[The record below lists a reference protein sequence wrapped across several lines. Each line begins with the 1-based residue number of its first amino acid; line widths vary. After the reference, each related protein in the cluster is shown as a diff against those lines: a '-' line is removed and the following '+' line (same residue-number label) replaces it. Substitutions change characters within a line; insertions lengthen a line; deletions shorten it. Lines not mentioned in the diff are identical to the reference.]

1 MWKRNGTDE
10 PTMSTSNNAP
20 SRDYGEIIG
29 SISSK
34 KGYGDLKGMQGSSIA
49 ETKRLFR
56 ERRQYSS
63 PGRRGLSRNSTP
75 ERRQNPSPDE
85 VRRFDRPSN
94 SRPPTPDRNIRP
106 HTPDRRTF
114 PQFSKSPSRT
124 KDNGV
129 SSTQEKTYH
138 YNAEGISKRALSV
151 SPGRRRRN
159 QIDSSIYTQGLTT
172 RVTNQ
177 LLSQHMA
184 QKKEQDNTASS
195 VSFKEELTQ
204 LRHYQIPVNEKFLN
218 QGTIQTGKN
227 IESDQKNLVAKIPD
241 SEEISIS
248 AGTDNGGAG
257 AGAVVVSQD
266 DLLQTKNIVHTRSE
280 QIDFY
285 ESHMKEKNNEIERL
299 KLELKLSRKNEA
311 KLELEVDIH
320 DFKYSIYD
328 DYRRLMDTQRLNGKD
343 DKNDKE
349 GRTELEQS
357 VLSNGDIFSK
367 LDNLEQL
374 YEKSKTEASSR
385 YFALYEEYKS
395 AITKVFLLERDRSKG
410 KNPSSCNKTSNTNS
424 LAPTVKNFPDTEADV
439 ESLELLKKRIKILES
454 DNLNYTLD
462 LQVLRKELEKVNELQ
477 DESTSKKDKDEFNTL
492 NLEKNA
498 LTNKIAALETEIG
511 FTSGQIDD
519 KTRTRRYR
527 ALEKSLNEYIAEIM
541 SLEDKLKAKENII
554 LRLKERDLAERFGS
568 DKRNS
573 LDHVSESFTKWYER
587 NDNGVKASTDETSKS
602 VTGEK
607 DHEEVSTDLK
617 KLRSEVGK
625 NKGEIKME
633 TRKTNQTEEV
643 LSSSARIQMLRQ
655 RLNALAAMDHSS
667 TCTEES
673 RGTHFSEI

>member
-1 MWKRNGTDE
+1 
-10 PTMSTSNNAP
+10 MSRCSNAP

-34 KGYGDLKGMQGSSIA
+34 RDSGDLERMQGSSIA

-63 PGRRGLSRNSTP
+63 PGRQSLCRNSIP
-75 ERRQNPSPDE
+75 ERRQSSSP

-106 HTPDRRTF
+106 HTPDQRTF
-114 PQFSKSPSRT
+114 RHLSKST
-124 KDNGV
+124 K
-129 SSTQEKTYH
+129 
-138 YNAEGISKRALSV
+138 ALSL
-151 SPGRRRRN
+151 S
-159 QIDSSIYTQGLTT
+159 QIDSSVSTQSLTT

-177 LLSQHMA
+177 LLSQQMA
-184 QKKEQDNTASS
+184 QKKEQAITASS

-204 LRHYQIPVNEKFLN
+204 VRHYQIPVIEKLN
-218 QGTIQTGKN
+218 QGTIQTERN
-227 IESDQKNLVAKIPD
+227 IESDQKNHVAKIPV
-241 SEEISIS
+241 SEELPISV
-248 AGTDNGGAG
+248 GTDIRGAG
-257 AGAVVVSQD
+257 AISQD
-266 DLLQTKNIVHTRSE
+266 DLLQTKKIIHAQSE

-299 KLELKLSRKNEA
+299 KLELKFSKKNEA

-320 DFKYSIYD
+320 DLKYSIYD
-328 DYRRLMDTQRLNGKD
+328 DYRRLMDGQRLNGKD
-343 DKNDKE
+343 DKG

-357 VLSNGDIFSK
+357 ALSNGDIFSK

-395 AITKVFLLERDRSKG
+395 AISKVFLLETDGSKG
-410 KNPSSCNKTSNTNS
+410 VNTFNTSSS
-424 LAPTVKNFPDTEADV
+424 APTVKNLPDTEADV
-439 ESLELLKKRIKILES
+439 ESLELLKKRIKILEY

-462 LQVLRKELEKVNELQ
+462 LQELRKELEKVNKLQ
-477 DESTSKKDKDEFNTL
+477 NESKSKKDKDEFNAL
-492 NLEKNA
+492 SLENNA

-541 SLEDKLKAKENII
+541 GLEDKLKAKEDII
-554 LRLKERDLAERFGS
+554 LRLKERDIAQRFGL

-573 LDHVSESFTKWYER
+573 LDHVSESSNKWYER

-607 DHEEVSTDLK
+607 DHEEVSTDLM
-617 KLRSEVGK
+617 KLRSRVSK
-625 NKGEIKME
+625 KMGEIKME
-633 TRKTNQTEEV
+633 SRKTNQTEEI
-643 LSSSARIQMLRQ
+643 LSSSERIQMLRR
-655 RLNALAAMDHSS
+655 RLNALAANDHSS
-667 TCTEES
+667 VSTKES